1 MDLFHSW
8 SDEKLWKLVMLGKIE
23 KFSYGQ
29 LISKDFV
36 ESSSI
41 VFVCKVRGLGWGGEA
56 GKSVPNLM
64 SRSQVT
70 GRALVF
76 NTSFSERPYPT

>member
-8 SDEKLWKLVMLGKIE
+8 SDEKLWKLVMLGKVE

-29 LISKDFV
+29 VISKDFF

-41 VFVCKVRGLGWGGEA
+41 MFVCQVGGLGWG
-56 GKSVPNLM
+56 
-64 SRSQVT
+64 Q
-70 GRALVF
+70 
-76 NTSFSERPYPT
+76 